1 MKKIETFTYLI
12 MFAILV
18 SCGNDAKQ
26 KNDNKTEKI
35 VETENEISG
44 SFTVNNKTSYIKW
57 IGSKPAGSHNGTIA
71 IKSGEMNFDNGMLA
85 TGEFTIDMTSIN
97 VEDLESGK
105 GKEDLENH
113 LKGTVEGKEDH
124 FFDVNKYPT
133 SSFAIKT
140 VDKTDGKY
148 ILNGDLT
155 IKGKSNPV
163 EMVCMISVGADQKEI
178 KLYCAPFKIDR
189 TKWGIEFMSKSIF
202 DDLKDKFIDDEIELE
217 IMLKASKNA

>member
-1 MKKIETFTYLI
+1 M
-12 MFAILV
+12 
-18 SCGNDAKQ
+18 
-26 KNDNKTEKI
+26 
-35 VETENEISG
+35 
-44 SFTVNNKTSYIKW
+44 
-57 IGSKPAGSHNGTIA
+57 
-71 IKSGEMNFDNGMLA
+71 
-85 TGEFTIDMTSIN
+85 
-97 VEDLESGK
+97 DLGC
-105 GKEDLENH
+105 L
-113 LKGTVEGKEDH
+113 
-124 FFDVNKYPT
+124 F
-133 SSFAIKT
+133 
-140 VDKTDGKY
+140 GKY